1 MKNFIKDTITKIKSF
16 SSKEIEPVELEQE
29 YTERLFTIEDM
40 LSAINNAIEI
50 TNAIPNF
57 TLSQSVVSEL
67 EKAKQFANIR

>member
-16 SSKEIEPVELEQE
+16 SSKEIQPVGLEQE
-29 YTERLFTIEDM
+29 YIERIYTVSDM
-40 LSAINNAIEI
+40 LSAIDNAIEI

>member
-1 MKNFIKDTITKIKSF
+1 MKNFIRDTITNLRSLTHK
-16 SSKEIEPVELEQE
+16 KEDVILIEQE
-29 YTERLFTIEDM
+29 YIERVYTINDM
-40 LSAINNAIEI
+40 LSAIDNAIEI

>member
-1 MKNFIKDTITKIKSF
+1 MKNVIKDTITKIKSF

-29 YTERLFTIEDM
+29 YTERLYTIEDM
-40 LSAINNAIEI
+40 LSAIDNAIEI